1 MIQDV
6 LLEILEL
13 EQEQFDKTGTFI
25 HRIPC

>member
-13 EQEQFDKTGTFI
+13 EEVQFDKTGTFI